1 MPDTERRNCSN
12 DYPKPD
18 GITQGDYPEMNRE
31 QHQQQQQ
38 PKVNL
43 ETSKEFEKN
52 GQDALKAFARLIMV
66 NLAWNKAG
74 LFDPK

>member
-1 MPDTERRNCSN
+1 MD
-12 DYPKPD
+12 
-18 GITQGDYPEMNRE
+18 RE
-31 QHQQQQQ
+31 QHQQQ
-38 PKVNL
+38 PPVKVNL

-74 LFDPK
+74 LLDPK